1 MAFPTSPNDR
11 DTHTENGINY
21 RYSDENKI
29 WYRKR
34 KDLHAALEQALLD
47 IENLKSRVTT
57 LEG

>member
-1 MAFPTSPNDR
+1 NDR
-11 DTHTENGINY
+11 DEHTENGINY